1 MARIP
6 EDELERLKR
15 EVPLAALAESRR
27 RHTKGGDYVQRSH
40 DSLLVR

>member
-15 EVPLAALAESRR
+15 EV
-27 RHTKGGDYVQRSH
+27 
-40 DSLLVR
+40 SLLDRGRADQGGCDIQRPSRNTSIGRHR